1 MKYLALVIVLL
12 ISLLYVEGSLLVDE
26 VYDSYLDV
34 LNFDQSILYLGESVE
49 NDKKFNT
56 LSKWSWDDCGN

>member
-49 NDKKFNT
+49 NDKNFKT
-56 LSKWSWDDCGN
+56 LSKWSWNDCGN

>member
-34 LNFDQSILYLGESVE
+34 LNFDQSILYLGESIE
-49 NDKKFNT
+49 NDKNFKT
-56 LSKWSWDDCGN
+56 LSKWSWNDCGN